1 MSLIWQGQVIHA
13 RVLGLSVQ
21 ALIINQCTEL
31 VLLIG
36 KIMLVYSVQDEL
48 FNGCIIHG
56 KPGMALS
63 IIRFFVWWAR
73 KQYKTLLVYTHFI
86 L

>member
-13 RVLGLSVQ
+13 RVLGLGVQ

-31 VLLIG
+31 VIQ
-36 KIMLVYSVQDEL
+36 IMLVYSVQDEL
-48 FNGCIIHG
+48 FNGCIMHG